1 MGKQHNRR
9 IFAGFYKRYDGK
21 FIYVV
26 AVVPDVDTG
35 EQVVIFHEGID
46 ACECKYYSMT
56 KQSFCE
62 MVEVDGEWVDKFVRQ
77 PQVRITDT
85 HIQNLID
92 GGFNGP
98 VRKRTTGGRGIARS
112 TSPARYR
119 RAETYTDYAKDLCTN
134 YKIDLRRYN
143 LCVTQKRY
151 IGVDG
156 KSDFDIL
163 KEDLKFLNDC
173 LKTVLKSYGTYF
185 KERYVDGLS
194 VRKYAEAHNM
204 NRGSVDH
211 LNRKFIAELAVAL
224 KARDEADGVCRLHKR
239 K

>member
-46 ACECKYYSMT
+46 ARECKYYSMT

-62 MVEVDGEWVDKFVRQ
+62 MVEVDGEWVDKFIRQ

-98 VRKRTTGGRGIARS
+98 VRKKQPVDEELLAYESRS
-112 TSPARYR
+112 YR

-211 LNRKFIAELAVAL
+211 LNRKFITELAAAL